1 MEGPLKRQIKRELKS
16 EDVPSDVSFV
26 FGHTHKPF
34 EQDMNFDGYPGW
46 VHVYNSGG
54 WVVDTVNRQ
63 YLHGGAVV
71 LIDENL
77 NTAALRMYNEHDSLQ
92 EYNVEVSEANHP
104 GDEPGPLFTEVA
116 KRVNEKRELWDDFS
130 KTVAR
135 AVSVRAE
142 DLRARINSP
151 VYTPA
156 PASAAV
162 S

>member
-1 MEGPLKRQIKRELKS
+1 M
-16 EDVPSDVSFV
+16 SFV

-34 EQDMNFDGYPGW
+34 EKDMNFAGYPGW

-63 YLHGGAVV
+63 YLHGGAVI

-77 NTAALRMYNEHDSLQ
+77 NTATLRMYNERDNLN
-92 EYNVEVSEANHP
+92 EYNVYVSEANHP
-104 GDEPGPLFTEVA
+104 GDESGPFFSEIA
-116 KRVNEKRELWDDFS
+116 KRVSEIPKPFADFS
-130 KTVAR
+130 KAVAR

-142 DLRARINSP
+142 DLRARINSSG
-151 VYTPA
+151 YTSV
-156 PASAAV
+156 PASAAN